1 MARITIG
8 LGLVLIAL
16 GLGSYFGTGRASVT
30 ALIPAFFGL
39 PLLVVGL
46 VALKERMRRN
56 AMLIAFIIGLLGFAG
71 TVRGGLMKLPTLLA
85 GGELERP
92 TAVAVQAAMA
102 IVCLVF
108 VLLCVGS
115 YIKARRGAAAARSSS

>member
-8 LGLVLIAL
+8 LGFVLIAL

-39 PLLVVGL
+39 PLLLLGL
-46 VALKERMRRN
+46 VALNERMRKT
-56 AMLIAFIIGLLGFAG
+56 AILIAVVIGLLGFAG
-71 TVRGGLMKLPTLLA
+71 TVSGLMKLPVLLT

-92 TAVAVQAAMA
+92 AAVAVQAAMA
-102 IVCLVF
+102 IVCFVF
-108 VLLCVGS
+108 VLLSIWSV
-115 YIKARRGAAAARSSS
+115 IKARRALATQRDS